1 MKKEDIKVDFD
12 NSILAL
18 SNSLLRHYGVET
30 EYKSLPILDKE
41 LAVGYQN
48 VVFLILDCFGKNIL
62 EYHLNK
68 NDFLYRHRVADISTI
83 FPPTTAAATITF
95 HSGLPPIASGWI
107 GWMNYFKQYN
117 RVIENF
123 RNVDFY
129 TGEELTTPHPAETIL
144 QYKSIYE
151 KITEQNPEVE
161 YHQVFPAFVEGG
173 AETFEE
179 LCRGIENAVN
189 SSDKR
194 KIISAY
200 WTEPDH
206 TMHYSG
212 IHSAEAAALIRD
224 INNRLEKMCAD
235 LHDTLVIISADHG
248 AIDVD
253 DILMNEHQ
261 DLLDTFRLPP
271 TIESRAISF
280 WIKEGCNDEFIRL
293 FNKYYGE
300 EFVIFTK
307 EEFLQSHILGY
318 GKQHPLIDDMLGE
331 YVAIAVGALSINYDS
346 GKRERKLFKATHA
359 GYTKEEM
366 TVPLIVVKCD

>member
-1 MKKEDIKVDFD
+1 MKKEDIKVDYD

-18 SNSLLRHYGVET
+18 SNSLLHHFGVAS
-30 EYKSLPILDKE
+30 EYKSLPILDKA
-41 LAVGYQN
+41 LAEGRKN

-62 EYHLNK
+62 EYHLQPR
-68 NDFLYRHRVADISTI
+68 DFLYRHRVTDISTV

-144 QYKSIYE
+144 QYKTIYE
-151 KITEQNPEVE
+151 KITEQNSEVE

-212 IHSAEAAALIRD
+212 IHSAEAAALIRA
-224 INNRLEKMCAD
+224 INNKLEKMCAD

-248 AIDVD
+248 GIDVD

-261 DLLDTFRLPP
+261 DLCDTFRLPP
-271 TIESRAISF
+271 TIESRTISF

-300 EFVIFTK
+300 EFVLFTK

-318 GKQHPLIDDMLGE
+318 GKQHPLINDMLGE
-331 YVAIAVGALSINYDS
+331 YVAIAVGTLSINYDS

-366 TVPLIVVKCD
+366 TVPLILIKCK